1 MLAGER
7 AAKGRLSAQLRPVGG
22 RRASVRVASGRAC
35 LLLRALSAACNP
47 IGPRVTSRVGAREK
61 PMPRLTSPI
70 GVTKDPFSFL
80 LRSWLAV
87 GAFVEA

>member
-35 LLLRALSAACNP
+35 LLLRALSAAWQSDWSESYFSCRRKREADAPPYVTDRRYKRP
-47 IGPRVTSRVGAREK
+47 I
-61 PMPRLTSPI
+61 
-70 GVTKDPFSFL
+70 
-80 LRSWLAV
+80 
-87 GAFVEA
+87 